1 MTCGEV
7 RSFLDDLTTA
17 LPSEVAR
24 HLELCAECRSLAHAQ
39 NTLAAQLQQLRDH
52 PPEPS
57 GALNGR
63 VMAAYRR
70 SRPRAPRQ
78 RRPLLVLGYVAVAA
92 VVVFAVL
99 WLGQSRHTEPPQ
111 NVRHIP
117 APAVVAHSEPRNVPP
132 PVRVSTAMTPRPRKH
147 KKDAVAPVPAPVDD
161 SATMAQTEPPTS
173 GFQSL
178 MYCDP
183 ISCGGPMEMIRIQIP
198 VSVVT
203 RVPAPRP
210 SNGFVQAD
218 VVVGSDG
225 VARAIRIV
233 H

>member
-1 MTCGEV
+1 
-7 RSFLDDLTTA
+7 
-17 LPSEVAR
+17 
-24 HLELCAECRSLAHAQ
+24 
-39 NTLAAQLQQLRDH
+39 
-52 PPEPS
+52 
-57 GALNGR
+57 
-63 VMAAYRR
+63 
-70 SRPRAPRQ
+70 
-78 RRPLLVLGYVAVAA
+78 
-92 VVVFAVL
+92 
-99 WLGQSRHTEPPQ
+99 
-111 NVRHIP
+111 
-117 APAVVAHSEPRNVPP
+117 
-132 PVRVSTAMTPRPRKH
+132 
-147 KKDAVAPVPAPVDD
+147 
-161 SATMAQTEPPTS
+161 MAQTEPPTS